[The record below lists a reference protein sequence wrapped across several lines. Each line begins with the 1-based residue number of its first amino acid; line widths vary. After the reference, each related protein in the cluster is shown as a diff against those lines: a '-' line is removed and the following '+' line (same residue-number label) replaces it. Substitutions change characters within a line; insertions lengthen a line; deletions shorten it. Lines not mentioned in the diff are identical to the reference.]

1 MKEYLFEV
9 DARYPKK
16 LHKKHNKLLFV
27 AEKMKIGKI
36 EKLMPNLKDK

>member
-1 MKEYLFEV
+1 MKEYLLEV

-16 LHKKHNKLLFV
+16 LHNKHNKLPFV

-36 EKLMPNLKDK
+36 EKLIPNLKDK